1 MAVYKRGYQ
10 RYQGPLTDRWTRFLT
25 LPRFVWPR
33 LMEQRMIL
41 IVLIVSL
48 FWPLACV
55 AFIYVSNHSELWAGL
70 GGDLGSF
77 LKIDGAFFRYFMD
90 TQAVMAVILA
100 ALAGPGLIAPDLA
113 HNALPLYFSRP
124 LSRLDYVLARLFTLA
139 AMLALVTLAP
149 AALLFAMQGG
159 LAGFGWLWD
168 HWRLPFGVF
177 AGFTLHI
184 LLVSLVAL
192 ACSAWVKWRVVA
204 GALVVG
210 FFFILAG
217 ASELMN
223 AVLDVKWGI
232 LLNPARSLYTVWS
245 AMLGVEVGE
254 GPGAWACTAGLV
266 AFAAVLA
273 KVLEKKLRPV
283 EVIS

>member
-10 RYQGPLTDRWTRFLT
+10 RYRGELTGRYTRLLA

-33 LMEQRMIL
+33 LIEQRMIL

-48 FWPLACV
+48 FWPLACIG
-55 AFIYVSNHSELWAGL
+55 FIYVSNHSELWSGL
-70 GGDLGSF
+70 GGDLGKF
-77 LKIDGAFFRYFMD
+77 LQIDGKFFRYFMD

-113 HNALPLYFSRP
+113 HNGLPLYFSRP
-124 LSRLDYVLARLFTLA
+124 LSRLDYVLARLFTLVA
-139 AMLALVTLAP
+139 LLAMVTLFP
-149 AALLFAMQGG
+149 ALLLFAMQGG
-159 LAGFGWLWD
+159 LAGMGWLTQN
-168 HWRLPFGVF
+168 WRLPFGVF
-177 AGFTLHI
+177 TGFTLHI

-192 ACSAWVKWRVVA
+192 ACSAWVKWRTIA

-217 ASELMN
+217 IAEMLN
-223 AVLDVKWGI
+223 NVLEVTWGI
-232 LLNPARSLYTVWS
+232 LLNPAQSLYTVWS

-254 GPGAWACTAGLV
+254 GPGAWACGAGLV
-266 AFAAVLA
+266 VFSALLGL
-273 KVLEKKLRPV
+273 VLEKKLRPV